1 MDITRVRT
9 ILFAAAQRRMPR
21 FEDRDTDGMKIEKL
35 ETYLLSSAH
44 VRGDLEEARLWMQ
57 QTLRD
62 LDLQWRAIEGWELHL
77 DRKRAATKEQLRQAK
92 RMVGPSEAAID
103 DAMEEAKWLIARLTE
118 QINRLSHMGD
128 DQVASRIYTLL
139 AGS

>member
-1 MDITRVRT
+1 
-9 ILFAAAQRRMPR
+9 
-21 FEDRDTDGMKIEKL
+21 
-35 ETYLLSSAH
+35 
-44 VRGDLEEARLWMQ
+44 MQ